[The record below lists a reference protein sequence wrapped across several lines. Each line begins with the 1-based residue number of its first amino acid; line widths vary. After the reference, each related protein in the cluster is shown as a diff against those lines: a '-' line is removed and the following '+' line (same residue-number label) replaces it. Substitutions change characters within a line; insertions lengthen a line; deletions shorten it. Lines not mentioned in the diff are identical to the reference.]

1 MIYIKLWRID
11 DSYNKIVKSIDLSG
25 TIMSCWKMGGIKGRL
40 QHVVSTLLAVLWLLV
55 CCVPAYA
62 ERLPEFLNKVQ
73 PSEIFPSADRY
84 GKPEGKPM
92 VARVYKGDEQLGVV
106 FITTDVVNTRGY
118 SSKPI
123 DTMIALSNDGTIA
136 GAKLVA
142 HNEPIMLIGIP
153 QSRVDKFISNYVG
166 LNFLKTPPKPG
177 VAPADIISGATVTL
191 MVINDS
197 MQRSIKAI
205 AHQYKLGTAD
215 AAVSAAPAEASGV
228 QQAAASQAQVH
239 TRPRRAVNM
248 DKQDIQSWQA
258 LLDQK
263 AIAKL
268 HMTVDD
274 VNKLFAQNGKQGSAE
289 HAEPGPGDDI
299 FIDMYV
305 ALVSQPSIGKSLLGE
320 DGWQNLQS
328 RLQPGQQ
335 AIMVAGEGRYS
346 WKGSGYVRGGIFDR
360 IEIIQGETS
369 FRFVD
374 SQHERL
380 IDLAAEG
387 APHFKEVS
395 WFVIPEGVEFDAA
408 EPWRIQLMIQ
418 RVLSVN
424 DKAFVTTDLDYE
436 LPKGYYVDDPKAP
449 PVEIAAPVETPAAQA
464 ASGVEPGAGIAEA
477 ATDDGVSNQLWK
489 QIWEAKR
496 GQIVVVGIALT
507 ILLLVFLFQDVIVR
521 YEKWYDRF
529 RLCFLTFTLFYIGW
543 YAQAQLSVVNT
554 LTLFSAI
561 LTDFHWEF
569 FLMDP
574 IVFILWLFTA
584 ATMLLW
590 NRGTFCGWLCPFGAL
605 QELTNRIAK
614 RFGVKQITVP
624 HLLHTRL
631 SAVKYV
637 IFFGLLA
644 ISLYDLGVA
653 EHFAEV
659 EPFKTAIILKFVRDW
674 WFVLFAV
681 ILLVAGLFIERFF
694 CRYLCPL
701 GAGIAIPARFRIFD
715 WLRRYKMCGNPC
727 QICTHECPVQAIAPE
742 GDIHPNECIQ
752 CLHCQVMYHH
762 QTRCPQV
769 VATNKKKQKQAA
781 AKADSKEQQEP
792 EEQVVQFVK
801 PSAKNIAVDN

>member
-1 MIYIKLWRID
+1 MRD
-11 DSYNKIVKSIDLSG
+11 DSYNIYVLGYRLSG
-25 TIMSCWKMGGIKGRL
+25 MIMSGFELKTAENSHLYRW
-40 QHVVSTLLAVLWLLV
+40 LAVIMMTLVLMLLSM
-55 CCVPAYA
+55 PTYA

-73 PSEIFPSADRY
+73 PSEIFPTADRY

-92 VARVYKGDEQLGVV
+92 VAKVYKGDQQLGLV

-123 DTMIALSNDGTIA
+123 DTMVALANDGTIA

-166 LNFLKTPPKPG
+166 LNFLTTPPKPG

-205 AHQYKLGTAD
+205 AHQYQLGV
-215 AAVSAAPAEASGV
+215 AATSAAADGKAASGEHTAV
-228 QQAAASQAQVH
+228 Q
-239 TRPRRAVNM
+239 TRPRRAVGT
-248 DKQDIQSWQA
+248 DKQDIQTWNA
-258 LLDQK
+258 LLEQK
-263 AIAKL
+263 AIAKM
-268 HMTVDD
+268 HMTVDQ
-274 VNKLFAQNGKQGSAE
+274 VNKLFEQNGKVGSAE
-289 HAEPGPGDDI
+289 HAEKGPGNDT

-305 ALVSQPSIGKSLLGE
+305 AVVSQPSIGKSLLG
-320 DGWQNLQS
+320 DAGWKNLQN
-328 RLQPGQQ
+328 RLKPGQQ
-335 AIMVAGEGRYS
+335 AILVAGEGRYS

-360 IEIIQGETS
+360 IEMIQGETS
-369 FRFVD
+369 FRFTD
-374 SQHERL
+374 AQHERVVA
-380 IDLAAEG
+380 LAAAG
-387 APHFKEVS
+387 APAFKEVS
-395 WFVIPEGVEFDAA
+395 WFTVPEEVKFDAA

-424 DKAFVTTDLDYE
+424 DKAFVTADLAYE
-436 LPKGYYVDDPKAP
+436 LPQGYYVDDPKAE
-449 PVEIAAPVETPAAQA
+449 PVIISSPIETPASENKTLANQT
-464 ASGVEPGAGIAEA
+464 AGILDA

-489 QIWEAKR
+489 QIWKAKK
-496 GQIVVVGIALT
+496 GQIVVVSIALS
-507 ILLLVFLFQDVIVR
+507 ILLLVFLFQDLIVR

-574 IVFILWLFTA
+574 LVFILWLFTA

-590 NRGTFCGWLCPFGAL
+590 NRGTFCGWLCPFGSL

-614 RFGVKQITVP
+614 KLGVKQITVP

-631 SAVKYV
+631 SAIKYV
-637 IFFGLLA
+637 IFFALLA
-644 ISLYDLGVA
+644 ISLYDLGQA
-653 EHFAEV
+653 EHFAEI
-659 EPFKTAIILKFVRDW
+659 EPFKTAIILKFMREW
-674 WFVLFAV
+674 WFVVFAV
-681 ILLVAGLFIERFF
+681 TLLLAGLFIERFF

-701 GAGIAIPARFRIFD
+701 GAAIAIPARFRIFD
-715 WLRRYKMCGNPC
+715 WLRRYPMCGNPC

-762 QTRCPQV
+762 DTRCPQV
-769 VATNKKKQKQAA
+769 VATNKKKQRQAA
-781 AKADSKEQQEP
+781 AKSEKESGQTAQAH
-792 EEQVVQFVK
+792 EQVVHFVK
-801 PSAKNIAVDN
+801 PTKTVVEK

>member
-1 MIYIKLWRID
+1 MSAEAKANGYSWLKRLAALLTAVMLILW
-11 DSYNKIVKSIDLSG
+11 SG
-25 TIMSCWKMGGIKGRL
+25 
-40 QHVVSTLLAVLWLLV
+40 AVR
-55 CCVPAYA
+55 A
-62 ERLPEFLNKVQ
+62 ERLPEFLNKIQ
-73 PSEIFPSADRY
+73 PAEIFPEADRY
-84 GKPEGKPM
+84 GKPEGNPM
-92 VARVYKGDEQLGVV
+92 ISRVYKGDEQVGLV

-123 DTMIALSNDGTIA
+123 DTMIALANDGTIA

-153 QSRVDKFISNYVG
+153 QSRVDKFINSYIG

-205 AHQYKLGTAD
+205 AHQYKLGITDTASAISD
-215 AAVSAAPAEASGV
+215 GTASGAAAPEV
-228 QQAAASQAQVH
+228 K
-239 TRPRRAVNM
+239 TRPRRAVNTQ
-248 DKQDIQSWQA
+248 KADIQSWQA

-263 AIAKL
+263 AVAKM
-268 HMTVDD
+268 HMTVSD
-274 VNKLFAQNGKQGSAE
+274 VNELFEQNGKAGSVDHPEEGA
-289 HAEPGPGDDI
+289 ADDV
-299 FIDMYV
+299 FIDLYV

-320 DGWQNLQS
+320 EGWKNLQD
-328 RLQPGQQ
+328 RLKPGQQ
-335 AIMVAGEGRYS
+335 AVLVAGEGRYS

-360 IEIIQGETS
+360 IEMIQGETT
-369 FRFVD
+369 FRFTD
-374 SQHERL
+374 AQHER
-380 IDLAAEG
+380 IVALAAEG
-387 APHFKEVS
+387 APAFKEVS
-395 WFVIPEGVEFDAA
+395 WFSIPEDVTFDAA
-408 EPWRIQLMIQ
+408 EPWRLQLMVQ
-418 RVLSVN
+418 RVLSVS
-424 DKAFVTTDLDYE
+424 DKAFVTTDLPYE
-436 LPKGYYVDDPKAP
+436 LPQGYYVDDPKAE
-449 PVEIAAPVETPAAQA
+449 PVIISAAEEAAPAEERQLANQT
-464 ASGVEPGAGIAEA
+464 AGIADA
-477 ATDDGVSNQLWK
+477 ASDENGMSGQLWK
-489 QIWEAKR
+489 EIWKAKQAQI
-496 GQIVVVGIALT
+496 IVVSIALT
-507 ILLLVFLFQDVIVR
+507 ILLLVFLFQDFIVR

-561 LTDFHWEF
+561 LTDFHWDF

-574 IVFILWLFTA
+574 LVFILWLFTA

-590 NRGTFCGWLCPFGAL
+590 NRGTFCGWLCPFGSL
-605 QELTNRIAK
+605 QELANRIAK
-614 RFGVKQITVP
+614 KLGVKQILVP

-644 ISLYDLGVA
+644 ISLYDLGMA

-659 EPFKTAIILKFVRDW
+659 EPFKTAIILKFMREW
-674 WFVLFAV
+674 WFVAFAV
-681 ILLVAGLFIERFF
+681 ALLVAGLFIERFF

-701 GAGIAIPARFRIFD
+701 GAAIAIPARIRIFD

-762 QTRCPQV
+762 DTRCPQV
-769 VATNKKKQKQAA
+769 VATNKKKQRQAA
-781 AKADSKEQQEP
+781 AKDQHEAEP
-792 EEQVVQFVK
+792 QAEQVVHFVK
-801 PSAKNIAVDN
+801 NADRISAEKQQ

>member
-1 MIYIKLWRID
+1 M
-11 DSYNKIVKSIDLSG
+11 
-25 TIMSCWKMGGIKGRL
+25 
-40 QHVVSTLLAVLWLLV
+40 
-55 CCVPAYA
+55 
-62 ERLPEFLNKVQ
+62 
-73 PSEIFPSADRY
+73 
-84 GKPEGKPM
+84 
-92 VARVYKGDEQLGVV
+92 
-106 FITTDVVNTRGY
+106 
-118 SSKPI
+118 
-123 DTMIALSNDGTIA
+123 
-136 GAKLVA
+136 
-142 HNEPIMLIGIP
+142 
-153 QSRVDKFISNYVG
+153 
-166 LNFLKTPPKPG
+166 
-177 VAPADIISGATVTL
+177 
-191 MVINDS
+191 
-197 MQRSIKAI
+197 
-205 AHQYKLGTAD
+205 
-215 AAVSAAPAEASGV
+215 
-228 QQAAASQAQVH
+228 
-239 TRPRRAVNM
+239 
-248 DKQDIQSWQA
+248 
-258 LLDQK
+258 
-263 AIAKL
+263 
-268 HMTVDD
+268 
-274 VNKLFAQNGKQGSAE
+274 
-289 HAEPGPGDDI
+289 
-299 FIDMYV
+299 
-305 ALVSQPSIGKSLLGE
+305 
-320 DGWQNLQS
+320 
-328 RLQPGQQ
+328 
-335 AIMVAGEGRYS
+335 
-346 WKGSGYVRGGIFDR
+346 
-360 IEIIQGETS
+360 
-369 FRFVD
+369 
-374 SQHERL
+374 
-380 IDLAAEG
+380 AAEG

-477 ATDDGVSNQLWK
+477 AADDGVSNQLWK

>member
-1 MIYIKLWRID
+1 
-11 DSYNKIVKSIDLSG
+11 
-25 TIMSCWKMGGIKGRL
+25 MSCWKMGGIKGRL
-40 QHVVSTLLAVLWLLV
+40 QHVVSTLLAVLGLLV

-228 QQAAASQAQVH
+228 QQAAASQAQVQ

-299 FIDMYV
+299 FM
-305 ALVSQPSIGKSLLGE
+305 
-320 DGWQNLQS
+320 QS

-449 PVEIAAPVETPAAQA
+449 

-477 ATDDGVSNQLWK
+477 AADDGVSNQLWK